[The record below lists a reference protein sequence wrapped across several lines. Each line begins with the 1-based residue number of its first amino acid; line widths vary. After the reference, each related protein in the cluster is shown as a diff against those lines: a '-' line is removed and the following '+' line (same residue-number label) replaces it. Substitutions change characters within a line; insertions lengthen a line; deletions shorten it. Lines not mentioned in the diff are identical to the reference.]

1 MKHRKKIIGVITA
14 VMLLA
19 LAAIPVMAQPP
30 VCYFSGTVTLDG
42 ASVAAGTT
50 ITAKAD
56 GTVVGTGEAY
66 IEDSASKYSVLVPQV
81 DGVPA
86 EDAAL
91 NFYVDGNVATT
102 SGDTATWEAGGL
114 KTVNL
119 AATSG
124 VVEETIEEQLA
135 DIEDELQIVYYFDNV
150 TKAWSYYWPGVG
162 GTIDV
167 LTAGKVYWINVSAA
181 CDITTPTLGEQHLTA
196 GWNNIVW

>member
-19 LAAIPVMAQPP
+19 LTAIPVMAQPP
-30 VCYFSGTVTLDG
+30 ACSFSGTVTLDG

-66 IEDSASKYSVLVPQV
+66 IEDSASKYFVLVPQTA
-81 DGVPA
+81 GVPA
-86 EDAAL
+86 EGATL
-91 NFYVDGNVATT
+91 SFYVDSYLGGT
-102 SGDTATWEAGGL
+102 SAWNAGGI

-124 VVEETIEEQLA
+124 VTTIEEQLA
-135 DIEDELQIVYYFDNV
+135 DIEAELLMVYYWDNA
-150 TKAWSYYWPGVG
+150 TKTWSWYNPSWPS
-162 GTIDV
+162 TDNTLDV
-167 LTAGKVYWINVSAA
+167 LSASTAYWINVSANCTIA
-181 CDITTPTLGEQHLTA
+181 GIALYA
-196 GWNNIVW
+196 GWNNIAW